1 MGFKMKTLFSICL
14 AVCSWFEG
22 CDISIKIVLD
32 APKVQPQPQRESAL
46 PKRFYNPATA
56 EDYDNAHRYL
66 ERNPEK
72 PAPKPQIKKPWEPEL
87 YGPS

>member
-1 MGFKMKTLFSICL
+1 MKTFFSFCL
-14 AVCSWFEG
+14 ASFCGLVGG
-22 CDISIKIVLD
+22 CEISIKIVSD
-32 APKVQPQPQRESAL
+32 APKVQPPPQQETVP

-72 PAPKPQIKKPWEPEL
+72 PAPKQ
-87 YGPS
+87 